1 MNNPFTTTVL
11 AGYGE
16 IKLSF
21 LDIPVECYFEFNQE
35 IKVFLGEVKRKSIEY
50 KNDISKKSSDCKSS
64 ISEKTIFYIKMRKNI
79 SLCTPKEKYI
89 TEYDFT
95 VKEINLTDTANVK
108 LISQTEET
116 DLNKVN
122 LLLHKKDVQI
132 PVVCYDF
139 NLMRDFRLVSYEF
152 HNNLEIYVKDKV

>member
-50 KNDISKKSSDCKSS
+50 KNVIN
-64 ISEKTIFYIKMRKNI
+64 EKTIFYIKIRENI

-139 NLMRDFRLVSYEF
+139 DPMMDFRLVSYEF